1 MIYQC
6 LVVICVFDLHFTLE
20 WHFLRRNDQV
30 YIIVPRCTTFT
41 TKVLGS
47 APENNNHRSP
57 LRTIFS
63 SLYHRPSIDRKSDD
77 SRVTFW
83 GQAIIGRWSGDLS
96 PMENHECIYYVIMQA
111 YYKCILNY
119 KQVILC
125 NFINVI
131 IVMKTS
137 LIRQPFFYKKKSCFF
152 TFIHV
157 VRISFDLFSPF
168 TISKYNST
176 LTPDEQA
183 RFDRF
188 QIVAFFQNRPTVC
201 RSSPDA
207 LPMRKSRKKEDR
219 STKLLTSLFR
229 QRNRRP
235 TKASSKIGGNIGR
248 QSTVSLQ
255 KTPLLI
261 FAHRKSGD
269 CRLG

>member
-1 MIYQC
+1 
-6 LVVICVFDLHFTLE
+6 
-20 WHFLRRNDQV
+20 
-30 YIIVPRCTTFT
+30 
-41 TKVLGS
+41 
-47 APENNNHRSP
+47 
-57 LRTIFS
+57 
-63 SLYHRPSIDRKSDD
+63 
-77 SRVTFW
+77 
-83 GQAIIGRWSGDLS
+83 
-96 PMENHECIYYVIMQA
+96 MENHECIYYVIMQA

-137 LIRQPFFYKKKSCFF
+137 LIRQPFFYKKVGVFFYFYTCCQNFIWSFFPFYHIEIQFNIDTRWAGEVRPVSNCSFLSKSADCLS
-152 TFIHV
+152 I
-157 VRISFDLFSPF
+157 IG
-168 TISKYNST
+168 
-176 LTPDEQA
+176 
-183 RFDRF
+183 
-188 QIVAFFQNRPTVC
+188 RP
-201 RSSPDA
+201 SPDA

-219 STKLLTSLFR
+219 STKLLTWLFR